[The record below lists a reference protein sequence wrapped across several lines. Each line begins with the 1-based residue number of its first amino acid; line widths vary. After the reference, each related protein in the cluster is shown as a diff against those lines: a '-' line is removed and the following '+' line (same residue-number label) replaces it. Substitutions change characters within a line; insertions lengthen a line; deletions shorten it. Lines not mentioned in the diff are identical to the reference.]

1 MKKLVVQI
9 GKTRVTAR
17 YTYSGLTNK
26 TKEKLNELLAKG
38 ECKNGR
44 VNCKAE

>member
-17 YTYSGLTNK
+17 YTYSGLTDKAKDN
-26 TKEKLNELLAKG
+26 LNELLAKG
-38 ECKNGR
+38 ECKNERIGG
-44 VNCKAE
+44 KD